1 MRTRRVIA
9 GAAVL
14 ALVGAGAP
22 TSAMERV
29 AERDRGDKQPDLT
42 RFYGQKI
49 SWGKCDDVL
58 DAMDVPK
65 DMTCGQVTVP
75 LDYANPKKG
84 TVDLVLNRI
93 PASGKKRGSL
103 LVNFGG
109 PGGAGVAGLAGME
122 RNFDSLTEGYDVIGF
137 DPRGVGQSSP
147 VTCGE
152 GVDDDEL
159 QGSGTDQD
167 SGAFEIERLKKQ
179 YEICKKYSGPV
190 LEHIGTVNVS
200 RDLDVMRQV
209 LGDDKLNY
217 LGFSYG
223 TRLGAV
229 YAAQFPHKVG
239 RMVLDGVDTLTEPM
253 PEQQR
258 VSAAGQQTALDNF
271 VTWCSAN
278 GGCVLGSNS
287 RDAKENVRKLIDQLN
302 DRPITLG
309 EGAVYDG
316 DALVGALGS
325 ALYQRSAWPYL
336 SQALSNVVEDR
347 DPRALL
353 RLQGAQIPPPD
364 DDAADSSGTESSG
377 VGASGERSSG
387 ESVTGAARKARDA
400 GDPPLKQSQVPVD
413 NEDTALIAVNCADDP
428 DRLTAAQLDDEK
440 WGEQLFQEFT
450 EASPVFG
457 PSRLFTVLMC
467 AGQPKGTDYIRKIRN
482 VDTDS
487 RFLLVGTRGDP
498 ATPYQWAVE
507 TQKRLGSQAVLLDN
521 QGEGHGAY
529 LASKCVQQ
537 KVDEY
542 LLYGRGLAR
551 NTLYCPE
558 E

>member
-1 MRTRRVIA
+1 MRTRCVIA
-9 GAAVL
+9 GAATL
-14 ALVGAGAP
+14 ALLATGAP
-22 TSAMERV
+22 TSATDSDRRAG
-29 AERDRGDKQPDLT
+29 AEHRDRAAKQPDLT

-49 SWGKCDDVL
+49 SWGKCDNVL

-65 DMTCGQVTVP
+65 DMTCGQITVP
-75 LDYANPKKG
+75 VDYAHPRKG

-147 VTCGE
+147 ITCGGGAE
-152 GVDDDEL
+152 DDEL
-159 QGSGTDQD
+159 QGSATDQD
-167 SGAFEIERLKKQ
+167 SGAFEIERLRKQ
-179 YEICKKYSGPV
+179 YELCKKHSGPV

-200 RDLDVMRQV
+200 RDLDVMREV

-229 YAAQFPHKVG
+229 YAGQFPHNVG
-239 RMVLDGVDTLTEPM
+239 RMVLDGVDTLTQPL

-258 VSAAGQQTALDNF
+258 VSAEGQQTALDDF
-271 VTWCSAN
+271 VTWCSN
-278 GGCVLGSNS
+278 NEGCVLGANS
-287 RDAKENVRKLIDQLN
+287 RDAKDNVRKLIDQLN
-302 DRPITLG
+302 ERPIDLG
-309 EGAVYDG
+309 EGTVYDG
-316 DALVGALGS
+316 DALIGAFGA
-325 ALYQRSAWPYL
+325 ALYHRDAWPYL
-336 SQALSNVVEDR
+336 SQALSNVVQDR

-353 RLQGAQIPPPD
+353 RLQGVQIPPPD
-364 DDAADSSGTESSG
+364 EDASGQDSSG
-377 VGASGERSSG
+377 ASG
-387 ESVTGAARKARDA
+387 TGAARKPGDA
-400 GDPPLKQSQVPVD
+400 PLKQSQVPVD
-413 NEDTALIAVNCADDP
+413 NEDTALTAVNCADDP

-440 WGEQLFQEFT
+440 WGDKLYREFT

-457 PSRLFTVLMC
+457 PSRLFLVLMC
-467 AGQPKGTDYIRKIRN
+467 TGQPQGTDYIRKIKN
-482 VDTDS
+482 VDTP

-507 TQKRLGSQAVLLDN
+507 TQRRLGQQVVLLDN

-529 LASKCVQQ
+529 LSSKCVQQ
-537 KVDEY
+537 KVNEY
-542 LLYGRGLAR
+542 LLYGTGIAR

-558 E
+558 EE